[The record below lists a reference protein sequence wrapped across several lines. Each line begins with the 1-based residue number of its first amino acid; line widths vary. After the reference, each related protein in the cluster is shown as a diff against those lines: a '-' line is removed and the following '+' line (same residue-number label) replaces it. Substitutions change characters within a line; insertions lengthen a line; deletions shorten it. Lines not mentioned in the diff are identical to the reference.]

1 MIRSEGKYIHS
12 NEDIFMILFV
22 SPWNQATLV
31 HTRRLEGLFFV
42 VPAAVFNNSFPLF
55 LTLNWFFLFFFFK
68 YWPECTSLL
77 LLEEDLEDLE

>member
-31 HTRRLEGLFFV
+31 HTKRIEGLFYV
-42 VPAAVFNNSFPLF
+42 MPGAVFNNSYSLF
-55 LTLNWFFLFFFFK
+55 LTLLFCFVLFF
-68 YWPECTSLL
+68 
-77 LLEEDLEDLE
+77 